1 MLTALA
7 CYLVLCFSVAH
18 ICDMTMGKP
27 DPKGGMKRLITA
39 AKILLWGWA
48 IPIKVLVLAPLEYL
62 KEDVLPMAMI
72 GFAKLPRVPLLC
84 HRTLTQGK

>member
-18 ICDMTMGKP
+18 LCDVAMGKP
-27 DPKGGMKRLITA
+27 DPKDGMKRLITA
-39 AKILLWGWA
+39 SRIFLWGWA
-48 IPIKVLVLAPLEYL
+48 IPIKVLVLVPVEYL
-62 KEDVLPMAMI
+62 KEEVLPMAMI

-84 HRTLTQGK
+84 HRTQSQGK